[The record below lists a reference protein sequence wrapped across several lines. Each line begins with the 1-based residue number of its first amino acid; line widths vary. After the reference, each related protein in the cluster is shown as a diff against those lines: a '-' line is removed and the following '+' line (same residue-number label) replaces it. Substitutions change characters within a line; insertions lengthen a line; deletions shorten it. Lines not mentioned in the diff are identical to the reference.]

1 MQELVITPSTIVF
14 LGIILVLAVL
24 AVHRLVK
31 RGACDCNDHCGGS
44 CHSEK
49 GGCGCGAADDMVR
62 KMEAAANKK

>member
-14 LGIILVLAVL
+14 LGIILVLAAL

-44 CHSEK
+44 CHGSNS
-49 GGCGCGAADDMVR
+49 GCSCSAVDDMV
-62 KMEAAANKK
+62 KNMEAAAKK